1 MVGTARVVQAAVLFL
16 KRQAAHLDVHVALND
31 RNDPDVS
38 KWVLPTSKRGNLARK
53 STATVR
59 VNDTNQYAPGI
70 GIFYRYM
77 KDKEK

>member
-38 KWVLPTSKRGNLARK
+38 KWVLPTSKNLVLLQK
-53 STATVR
+53 KIIGEPLIKLDWVLSTLLLVG
-59 VNDTNQYAPGI
+59 GI
-70 GIFYRYM
+70 S
-77 KDKEK
+77 D